1 MKPQL
6 ETLEPAMKST
16 GKWFRFFW
24 HEEGGNIPI
33 EYAVAIALIA
43 IAIFFGL
50 TSLGSS
56 VSNQNNATSNML
68 NGGPIPSSS

>member
-1 MKPQL
+1 MKLQL
-6 ETLEPAMKST
+6 ETPAMKST

-24 HEEGGNIPI
+24 HEEGGSIPI

-43 IAIFFGL
+43 IGIFFGL
-50 TSLGSS
+50 TSLGGS